1 MTQKITRKDLEELVK
16 AINKI
21 LGKDSYT
28 GYFLEYYK
36 NNGGGYYL
44 CYINQRGGK
53 NDTEE
58 DRYTAR
64 EMYAYLRGI
73 LTGIASR

>member
-16 AINKI
+16 TINKI
-21 LGKDSYT
+21 LKKNTYT

-44 CYINQRGGK
+44 CYITTRGGK
-53 NDTEE
+53 RDTEE
-58 DRYTAR
+58 TRFSAR
-64 EMYAYLRGI
+64 EMYAYLSGI
-73 LTGIASR
+73 LYGLSCR

>member
-1 MTQKITRKDLEELVK
+1 MTRRITRKDLEELVK
-16 AINKI
+16 TINKI

-28 GYFLEYYK
+28 GYFLEYV
-36 NNGGGYYL
+36 GGYYL

-53 NDTEE
+53 CDTEE
-58 DRYTAR
+58 DRYSAR

-73 LTGIASR
+73 LTGITSR